1 MPESIKVSVKLP
13 VKPRKIYEAWL
24 NSSEHSAFTGKTVK
38 IERKVGSAFSI
49 DEGEI
54 TGENLKL
61 YRFNKIIQSWRSSD
75 FPDDAED
82 SIVTILL
89 DEIPE
94 GTRLTIQHDNLPDGD
109 AIKYRKNWREF
120 YFKPMK
126 EYFSEE

>member
-1 MPESIKVSVKLP
+1 MSESIKVSVKLP
-13 VKPRKIYEAWL
+13 VKPREVYEAWL
-24 NSSEHSAFTGKTVK
+24 DSDKHSAFAGKEVK

-49 DEGEI
+49 DGGEI

-61 YRFNKIIQSWRSSD
+61 YRFNKIVQSWRSVD
-75 FPDDAED
+75 FPEDAED

-94 GTRLTIQHDNLPDGD
+94 GTKLTVQHEKLPDGD
-109 AIKYRKNWREF
+109 SAKYRKGWRD

-126 EYFSEE
+126 EYFSQE